1 MPQLY
6 TKKVLTP
13 YLDISLIEL
22 RKAIK
27 EYETNKQNEMLKW
40 MLFLNN
46 PETEEVQKIMEE
58 NQDIKEAKEELDRIS
73 QDDILQRMA
82 LKAELERMDYEQR
95 MYEATKDRRAE
106 GKAEGEKIGEKR
118 AKLETARKL
127 LQKEIPI
134 EIIIETTGLTKE
146 EILN

>member
-95 MYEATKDRRAE
+95 MYEATKDGRAE